1 MPDVKPIFD
10 EYGVIM
16 QAMKILPDD
25 RLRMAFF
32 EALAELEDNE
42 CHRTRVF
49 PRTRLHRVMGI
60 KEAVYRADVNKV
72 SGWRI
77 HLQYIDGRLHLKDL
91 IEGSEHDHAMEVI
104 KARKDRYE

>member
-16 QAMKILPDD
+16 QAMKRLPDD
-25 RLRMAFF
+25 RLRLAFF

-42 CHRTRVF
+42 NHRRRVF
-49 PRTRLHRVMGI
+49 PKTRLHRVMGV
-60 KEAVYRADVNKV
+60 KEAVYRAHITKI

-91 IEGSEHDHAMEVI
+91 IEGSEHDHTVEVI